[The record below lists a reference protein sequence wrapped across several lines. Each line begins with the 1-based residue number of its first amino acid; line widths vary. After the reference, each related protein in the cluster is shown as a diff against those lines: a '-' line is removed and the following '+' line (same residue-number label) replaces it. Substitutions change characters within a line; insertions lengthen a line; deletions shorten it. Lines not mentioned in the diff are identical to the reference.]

1 MGRVLLVEDH
11 DGVHRVLCNLIEE
24 TGHEAECVKTK
35 REALARLAPAS
46 HHLVIADVRL
56 PDGLGHAVA
65 ERAAELG
72 IKTVLMTGTPMSC
85 TASVLM
91 TSCTWRSHSAWLIFT
106 TSSGGISAVSLADL

>member
-11 DGVHRVLCNLIEE
+11 DGVHGVLCNLIEE

-35 REALARLAPAS
+35 QEALARLAPAS

-72 IKTVLMTGTPMSC
+72 IKAVLMTGHPDE
-85 TASVLM
+85 L
-91 TSCTWRSHSAWLIFT
+91 HSLGAND
-106 TSSGGISAVSLADL
+106 VVHLAKPFSMADFHKVIRGHLGSPLG

>member
-11 DGVHRVLCNLIEE
+11 DGVHGVLCSLIEE
-24 TGHEAECVKTK
+24 TGHEAECVTTK
-35 REALARLAPAS
+35 QEALARLTPAS

-72 IKTVLMTGTPMSC
+72 IKAVLMTGHPDELHSL
-85 TASVLM
+85 SVSEIMHLAKPF
-91 TSCTWRSHSAWLIFT
+91 SISDLYRVI
-106 TSSGGISAVSLADL
+106 GGHLGSPLG

>member
-11 DGVHRVLCNLIEE
+11 DGVQGVLCNLIEE

-35 REALARLAPAS
+35 QEALARLAPAS

-72 IKTVLMTGTPMSC
+72 IKTVLMSGHPDE
-85 TASVLM
+85 L
-91 TSCTWRSHSAWLIFT
+91 HSLGL
-106 TSSGGISAVSLADL
+106 SDVVDLANPFSIADFYHVIQGHLGNQLG